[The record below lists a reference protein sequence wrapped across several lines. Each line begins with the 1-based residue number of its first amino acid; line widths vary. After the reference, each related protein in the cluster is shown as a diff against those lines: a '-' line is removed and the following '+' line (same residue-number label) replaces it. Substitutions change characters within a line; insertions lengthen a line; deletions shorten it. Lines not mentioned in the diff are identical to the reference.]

1 MSKFKY
7 QRGSKWRKWDL
18 HVHTKSDPDYTFSS
32 DYSIYTREQNDNE
45 YPKVFV
51 EHIYSVEDL
60 GAIAITD
67 HNKAD
72 WIDKILEEN
81 EIFISQNHYERITIF
96 PGVEIESSDGIHLLV
111 IFNPEIQSDVVNRN
125 FRRATWKE
133 TIEHF
138 LTVIQITG
146 TNNSSKTTE
155 AIMEEAEKWDAMCI
169 FAHVI
174 NNRKG
179 FFEISS
185 GNTKKRIYS
194 HRLTQIFQIPINGI
208 LDIGKKNIIEGRDP
222 QYCDD
227 KGIPKSICCIT
238 SSDAK
243 SLADIGRNNLWIK
256 ADPTFE
262 GLKQIIYE
270 PEERVYI
277 GEEPPRKIERNKVI
291 RSITISNS
299 NNWFENKPILLNE
312 GLVSIIGGK
321 GTGKTAILDL
331 IAYATE
337 SYKCYEKDE
346 NKSKSFLRKAFKEL
360 KGAKIKVEWEDGNSD
375 EKEIKDK
382 LEEFVKEGKVRYLPQ
397 DYVDQLCSEIGKN
410 ELERQIEDVIFQK
423 IPPELKATYTDFK
436 SYKDAQLKVIN
447 NNKKRIA
454 QQIRDIN
461 SQIYQHNLLI
471 KLRPAKNEEIKKI
484 EEEIKKFEKE
494 IERISEAVK
503 DSEEQKEILTKLQSL
518 TEKKSNLEKI
528 ISQLRTN
535 LLKIEEIKSE
545 VKIFLENSEKFLV
558 ELKKSLEDVGIKKE
572 VIEKVR
578 VVLYPED
585 FGQILDERKKI
596 IETEIKKKQTELE
609 DTLRNIKEE
618 NSKIKLE
625 KSKQDKIKEIN
636 KSLSELRKKKDSL
649 NADIEKIEN
658 AERRLPQLLENRE
671 RLFINYFDLIF
682 EQKERLKEIYS
693 PLENIL
699 KSSGEENEKLFDF
712 TVKFN
717 FDVNSMADEGHKL
730 IDLRAEGM
738 FRQSRPEV
746 LRERLEEL
754 RFCLDLDNKEISEAD
769 KQSIR
774 RFLKEVEG
782 LFTKDG
788 KTLTSQ
794 LKEKRYTEQDF
805 YNWLY
810 STRYYN
816 ISYSIKFN
824 GIELN
829 NLSPGLKGV
838 ALLILF
844 LELDKEDKRPIL
856 IDQPEEN
863 LDNRS
868 VYHTL
873 VRYFRDAKKRRQV
886 IIVTHNPNLVV
897 NTDSEQV
904 IVADFDRS
912 LERQN
917 SKIFYVRGSLENT
930 FKDDSAQIVL
940 EKQGLREHVCL
951 ILEGGKDAFEKREK
965 KYGFRTF

>member
-7 QRGSKWRKWDL
+7 PRGSEWRKWDL
-18 HVHTKSDPDYTFSS
+18 HVHTKSDTKYSFSPDHAIS
-32 DYSIYTREQNDNE
+32 TREQNDDE
-45 YPKVFV
+45 YPKVFI
-51 EHIYSVEDL
+51 ENIYSIENL

-208 LDIGKKNIIEGRDP
+208 LGIGKKNIIEGRDP

-730 IDLRAEGM
+730 IDL
-738 FRQSRPEV
+738 S
-746 LRERLEEL
+746 
-754 RFCLDLDNKEISEAD
+754 C
-769 KQSIR
+769 
-774 RFLKEVEG
+774 
-782 LFTKDG
+782 
-788 KTLTSQ
+788 TLTAKP
-794 LKEKRYTEQDF
+794 LF
-805 YNWLY
+805 WLY
-810 STRYYN
+810 PKN
-816 ISYSIKFN
+816 KM
-824 GIELN
+824 
-829 NLSPGLKGV
+829 
-838 ALLILF
+838 
-844 LELDKEDKRPIL
+844 
-856 IDQPEEN
+856 Q
-863 LDNRS
+863 
-868 VYHTL
+868 
-873 VRYFRDAKKRRQV
+873 
-886 IIVTHNPNLVV
+886 
-897 NTDSEQV
+897 
-904 IVADFDRS
+904 
-912 LERQN
+912 
-917 SKIFYVRGSLENT
+917 
-930 FKDDSAQIVL
+930 
-940 EKQGLREHVCL
+940 
-951 ILEGGKDAFEKREK
+951 
-965 KYGFRTF
+965 

>member
-7 QRGSKWRKWDL
+7 PRGSEWRKWDL
-18 HVHTKSDPDYTFSS
+18 HVHTKSDTKYSFSPDHAIS
-32 DYSIYTREQNDNE
+32 TREQNDDE
-45 YPKVFV
+45 YPKVFI
-51 EHIYSVEDL
+51 ENIYSIENL

-208 LDIGKKNIIEGRDP
+208 LGIGKKNIIEGRDP